1 MEKAKK
7 QVMGVSL
14 LPPGKRPR
22 TKDAHEDEGTPGG
35 RGRLGHDA
43 KHRPSFH
50 EGPWSLDISRKWAPK
65 NLGACGP
72 QGQGWKP
79 VQSTIEFRRWQVWA
93 FWIARRAKT
102 E

>member
-1 MEKAKK
+1 MNGESKEASDGSFALTTRKTAENE
-7 QVMGVSL
+7 
-14 LPPGKRPR
+14 RR
-22 TKDAHEDEGTPGG
+22 RRG
-35 RGRLGHDA
+35 RGGWGHDA
-43 KHRPSFH
+43 KHSQALRAWL
-50 EGPWSLDISRKWAPK
+50 WSLDISRKWAPK

-93 FWIARRAKT
+93 FWVARRAKT